1 MRRPIV
7 WLAIAGGIVV
17 LILATVAIGWRDDEG
32 ETVSNGEWAQNVCG
46 VVAAWRGELEAIV
59 EDVRTAPALGSLG
72 AEEPQSET
80 PQGRTGFVR
89 AGLERA
95 VQATETM
102 VDGIERAGEPESPQ
116 AAEILSDWADESL
129 DDLEDAEDSLDEE
142 ADSIEE
148 SVEQLAGAARSLAAV
163 VAGGVE
169 ALADVARVDPAL
181 AAALRDSSTC
191 QELREET
198 G

>member
-1 MRRPIV
+1 MRRLLV
-7 WLAIAGGIVV
+7 WAGIAAGILV
-17 LILATVAIGWRDDEG
+17 LILVTVAIGWRDDEG

-46 VVAAWRGELEAIV
+46 VIAAWRGELEAIV
-59 EDVRTAPALGSLG
+59 EDVRTAPAVGSLG

-80 PQGRTGFVR
+80 PQGRTGLVR

-102 VDGIERAGEPESPQ
+102 VDGIDRAGSPESPQ
-116 AAEILSDWADESL
+116 ASEIISDWADEAL
-129 DDLEDAEDSLDEE
+129 DDLEEAEDSLDEE
-142 ADSIEE
+142 ADSIQA
-148 SVEQLAGAARSLAAV
+148 SVEQLAGATRSLAAV

-169 ALADVARVDPAL
+169 AIADAARVDPGL

-198 G
+198 A